1 MSRLLL
7 FLVAMLSIR
16 RAGTLSSL
24 ALRRRA
30 SAQFVPRRA
39 FRPMALAPSEEAHVD
54 SLEQI
59 GEVWQERLRRLNV
72 PAAAKLVRALSP
84 ENPLGYVNTAG
95 RNNAGTLTRWVEDQK
110 RRHPDKVLLVRV
122 GDFYEAYGV
131 DALLL
136 VEHCGLNPMAQKA
149 RAGCPIPNVQQTLNG
164 LTSAGF
170 AVNVYE
176 EHPHELMGG
185 TKLKKRFLSQVVTPA
200 SPTYLHEACMGRV
213 DLEYAEPPPVA
224 GVCGTASG
232 YTLVLLH
239 LDSRVWRVHRHL
251 SEAALRSHL
260 AAREVA
266 PPLYAHDVP
275 ASLRF
280 LPTER
285 RAVRAG

>member
-1 MSRLLL
+1 M
-7 FLVAMLSIR
+7 
-16 RAGTLSSL
+16 
-24 ALRRRA
+24 
-30 SAQFVPRRA
+30 
-39 FRPMALAPSEEAHVD
+39 
-54 SLEQI
+54 
-59 GEVWQERLRRLNV
+59 WQERLRRLNV

-185 TKLKKRFLSQVVTPA
+185 TKLKATRRLICAHRVCSRPICVPLSRLLLRSRKLRQV
-200 SPTYLHEACMGRV
+200 LH
-213 DLEYAEPPPVA
+213 P
-224 GVCGTASG
+224 
-232 YTLVLLH
+232 
-239 LDSRVWRVHRHL
+239 
-251 SEAALRSHL
+251 ALR
-260 AAREVA
+260 AAVSR
-266 PPLYAHDVP
+266 PLKH
-275 ASLRF
+275 
-280 LPTER
+280 
-285 RAVRAG
+285 

>member
-1 MSRLLL
+1 MCIRDSSKDLEDEVRRFVFANCKTFGAANGEYELEHTKIYNDFKTLLERKL
-7 FLVAMLSIR
+7 EGFIER
-16 RAGTLSSL
+16 CG
-24 ALRRRA
+24 A
-30 SAQFVPRRA
+30 S
-39 FRPMALAPSEEAHVD
+39 
-54 SLEQI
+54 
-59 GEVWQERLRRLNV
+59 
-72 PAAAKLVRALSP
+72 
-84 ENPLGYVNTAG
+84 
-95 RNNAGTLTRWVEDQK
+95 
-110 RRHPDKVLLVRV
+110 V

-224 GVCGTASG
+224 GVCGTATMTKSA
-232 YTLVLLH
+232 
-239 LDSRVWRVHRHL
+239 SRRIECRP
-251 SEAALRSHL
+251 ST
-260 AAREVA
+260 
-266 PPLYAHDVP
+266 P
-275 ASLRF
+275 
-280 LPTER
+280 
-285 RAVRAG
+285 VR